1 MGALYENAEE
11 EKKGPL
17 LEWSLPHYK
26 TCHWNCLPSDDCT
39 IPPLLD
45 LDSLYLTANKNIS
58 IRLLIEVFFIFLFD
72 ILASSH
78 ANLMRGPVPFLK
90 GIVLGTK
97 RINSVFCHPA
107 IKSAPDRNQW
117 NHSARPV
124 CNIQSRIKG
133 RICRY
138 LFAKEGDVYSC
149 SYVSVLQ
156 GYRLSELSHKHSY
169 SRSILFSFPNK
180 LNAII

>member
-1 MGALYENAEE
+1 
-11 EKKGPL
+11 
-17 LEWSLPHYK
+17 
-26 TCHWNCLPSDDCT
+26 
-39 IPPLLD
+39 
-45 LDSLYLTANKNIS
+45 
-58 IRLLIEVFFIFLFD
+58 
-72 ILASSH
+72 
-78 ANLMRGPVPFLK
+78 MRGPVPFLK

-180 LNAII
+180 LNAIIWWRKEIIHRYEPTFSPKKLAIKSYLYMTTISEVNIILLLKNWKPIWKFLFMKYI

>member
-1 MGALYENAEE
+1 
-11 EKKGPL
+11 
-17 LEWSLPHYK
+17 
-26 TCHWNCLPSDDCT
+26 
-39 IPPLLD
+39 
-45 LDSLYLTANKNIS
+45 
-58 IRLLIEVFFIFLFD
+58 
-72 ILASSH
+72 
-78 ANLMRGPVPFLK
+78 MRGPVPFLK

-180 LNAII
+180 LNAIIWWRKEIIHRYEPTFSPKKLVIKSYLYMTTISEVNIILLLKNLKPIWKFLFMIYIMKNWCLSWFFQ